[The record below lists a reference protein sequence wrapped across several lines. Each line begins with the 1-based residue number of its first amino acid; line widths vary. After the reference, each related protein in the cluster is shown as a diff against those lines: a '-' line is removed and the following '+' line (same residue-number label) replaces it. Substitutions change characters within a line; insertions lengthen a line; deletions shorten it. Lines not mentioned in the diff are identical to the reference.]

1 MATQSHSQPIFSGRF
16 RHALDGKNR
25 ITIPA
30 RWRQTDADDFF
41 LVPDQTNSY
50 IRVMPPE
57 EFRKVDES
65 VEKLEGLTAQEKRAF
80 IRHFY
85 SEAQNCSTDKQGR
98 LLLPEEQCR
107 QVGLRDEVVIV
118 GGLARFE
125 IWNPKKWDETSE
137 TSKPTYRKIADLVG
151 L

>member
-30 RWRQTDADDFF
+30 RWRQTDADEFF
-41 LVPDQTNSY
+41 LIPDQSNSY

-57 EFRKVDES
+57 EFKKVDES

-80 IRHFY
+80 IREFY
-85 SEAQNCSTDKQGR
+85 SQAQNCWTDKQGR

-107 QVGLRDEVVIV
+107 QIGLRDEVVIV
-118 GGLARFE
+118 GGLARIE
-125 IWNPKKWDETSE
+125 IWNPKKWDAISE
-137 TSKPTYRKIADLVG
+137 TSKPTYKKIADLVG